1 MVFHLFAQQN
11 MSNVSLLEYIVL
23 TERIYSSHSKFA
35 TLGGSS
41 AFHWKIFLQHVANSF
56 SGTRDKGK
64 TFYCVVTVYRTETE
78 TETETACFVAFECN
92 RHCGILG
99 LQRQLLEG

>member
-35 TLGGSS
+35 TLGALRLFTGKYFYSMWQILSVELETKARHFIALLRYIEPKPKPKPKRRVLLHSS
-41 AFHWKIFLQHVANSF
+41 VI
-56 SGTRDKGK
+56 
-64 TFYCVVTVYRTETE
+64 VTV
-78 TETETACFVAFECN
+78 AF
-92 RHCGILG
+92 
-99 LQRQLLEG
+99 